1 MRGNTVNTLCLHR
14 TATPM
19 GLTMAEPCILLTVSS
34 ETNANRM
41 EHTRCWLAAYTRSR
55 HESHVASQLS
65 SKGVESLLPTYAK
78 LARWS
83 DRIRRSQVPL
93 FPTRQKKSWAPARV
107 VCQVSDRAR
116 VPGCGRCEIHRI
128 FSW

>member
-1 MRGNTVNTLCLHR
+1 MRIEARKHHTVKHYRGVMLIQTPMRGNTVNTLCLHR

-55 HESHVASQLS
+55 H
-65 SKGVESLLPTYAK
+65 AK
-78 LARWS
+78 TSWYGQRWICCDGPGIVFCNS
-83 DRIRRSQVPL
+83 RKITRRSQTVRL
-93 FPTRQKKSWAPARV
+93 STKLLCS
-107 VCQVSDRAR
+107 
-116 VPGCGRCEIHRI
+116 
-128 FSW
+128 

>member
-55 HESHVASQLS
+55 HESQVASQLS

-83 DRIRRSQVPL
+83 DRIRRSQAPL
-93 FPTRQKKSWAPARV
+93 FPGYLTNNPRFLWAIGLQLSGLRRFDISE
-107 VCQVSDRAR
+107 C
-116 VPGCGRCEIHRI
+116 
-128 FSW
+128 